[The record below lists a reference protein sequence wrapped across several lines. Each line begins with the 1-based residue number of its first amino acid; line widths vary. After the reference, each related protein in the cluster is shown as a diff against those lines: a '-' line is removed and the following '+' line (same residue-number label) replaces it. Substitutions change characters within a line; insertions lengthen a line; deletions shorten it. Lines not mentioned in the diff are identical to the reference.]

1 MTLDNPWALIIAPL
15 VATLALVR
23 RRTPHHILTPFSSLL
38 QSVPPSLRL
47 RCRAPILAGGCGFI
61 ILLLSLAAARPFA
74 VIDQI
79 EPRETRTIILAID
92 ISRSME
98 AIDFESPIGIISRFA
113 GVTQV
118 VSSFLERRH
127 TDRIGLVVFGASA
140 FVQSPVTHDHGLI
153 AQLVKGLRV
162 GIAGDGTA
170 LGDGLGVS
178 VKRAVEVPARSR
190 AVVLLTDG
198 VNTAGS
204 VSPQKAAEVARD
216 LEVTVHTIGIGG
228 TRGLQGIQGAE
239 FDEGLL
245 RRVAETTGGTYSN
258 ASSVEQLEAVYDRIE
273 ALELSRGEGQRE
285 LLVDEYYPLC
295 ITVALVLYV
304 GILVSARTIFLK
316 IP

>member
-1 MTLDNPWALIIAPL
+1 MTLDHPWALIIAPF
-15 VATLALVR
+15 VAILALVR
-23 RRTPHHILTPFSSLL
+23 RPTPNHILTPFSSIL
-38 QSVPPSLRL
+38 QSIPPSFRL
-47 RCRAPILAGGCGFI
+47 RCRSPILAGGCGI
-61 ILLLSLAAARPFA
+61 ATLLLSLAATRPFA

-79 EPRETRTIILAID
+79 EPHEARTIILAID

-98 AIDFESPIGIISRFA
+98 AIDFESPIGTISRFA

-140 FVQSPVTHDHGLI
+140 FVQSPVTQDHGLI

-178 VKRAVEVPARSR
+178 VKRALEVPARSR

-204 VSPQKAAEVARD
+204 VSPQKASEVARD
-216 LEVTVHTIGIGG
+216 LGVTVHTIGIGG
-228 TRGLQGIQGAE
+228 TRIAQGMQGAE

-245 RRVAETTGGTYSN
+245 QRVAHTTGGTYSN

-273 ALELSRGEGQRE
+273 ALELSRDDGQRE
-285 LLVDEYYPLC
+285 LLVEEYYPLC
-295 ITVALVLYV
+295 ITAALVLYV
-304 GILVSARTIFLK
+304 GVVLSARTLFLR